1 MVIEWGDRM
10 SYNSK
15 EEVFKRVIQHYGK
28 TRELGYDIVG
38 VFLQGSWN
46 YNLGYDGSDVDTK
59 AIVLPSFEDFCK
71 AKNPISHTHVLE
83 NNEHLDLK
91 DIRIMLPIFKKQNMN
106 FIEILFT
113 KYKFLNP
120 EYEELFKPILEAR
133 EAIARYNDFAA
144 INCQVGMIYQK
155 YKALEHPYPSLL
167 DKIEKFGY
175 DPKQLHHILR
185 GLDFLEQFV
194 EGRPYEECMISR
206 NRDYI
211 LEVKKGIHTL
221 DEARNIA
228 DEAVKRAE
236 KIKDNYF
243 LERKNPTI
251 NNEVSSLLDDVMIK
265 ILKKKFTKELMK

>member
-1 MVIEWGDRM
+1 
-10 SYNSK
+10 
-15 EEVFKRVIQHYGK
+15 
-28 TRELGYDIVG
+28 
-38 VFLQGSWN
+38 
-46 YNLGYDGSDVDTK
+46 
-59 AIVLPSFEDFCK
+59 
-71 AKNPISHTHVLE
+71 
-83 NNEHLDLK
+83 
-91 DIRIMLPIFKKQNMN
+91 MLPIFKKQNMN

-120 EYEELFKPILEAR
+120 EYEELFKPVLEAR

-155 YKALEHPYPSLL
+155 YKALEHPYPTLL

-194 EGRPYEECMISR
+194 EGKPYEECMIPR

>member
-1 MVIEWGDRM
+1 M

-71 AKNPISHTHVLE
+71 SKNPISHTHVLE

-120 EYEELFKPILEAR
+120 EYEELFKPVLEAR

-194 EGRPYEECMISR
+194 EGRPYEECMIPR

>member
-1 MVIEWGDRM
+1 M

-91 DIRIMLPIFKKQNMN
+91 DIRIMLPIFKKQNVN

-133 EAIARYNDFAA
+133 AKPLRDI
-144 INCQVGMIYQK
+144 M
-155 YKALEHPYPSLL
+155 
-167 DKIEKFGY
+167 
-175 DPKQLHHILR
+175 ILR
-185 GLDFLEQFV
+185 QL
-194 EGRPYEECMISR
+194 I
-206 NRDYI
+206 
-211 LEVKKGIHTL
+211 VK
-221 DEARNIA
+221 
-228 DEAVKRAE
+228 
-236 KIKDNYF
+236 
-243 LERKNPTI
+243 
-251 NNEVSSLLDDVMIK
+251 
-265 ILKKKFTKELMK
+265 